1 MRTANDMMYVRISCI
16 PNCKKFDDALHLY
29 PTTEVL
35 TAFNM
40 LGLQANGQSVATIK
54 ALHCGPNAAKASAD
68 GTLEPEPVIALAHGA
83 RVMLTFNLWIV
94 DTGLVNSTMGTVVA
108 TCYPSGG
115 PLSFLLQLW
124 WFDSYSGLTMHD
136 GSVPFTP
143 LWRISNCH

>member
-1 MRTANDMMYVRISCI
+1 MTRCISCI
-16 PNCKKFDDALHLY
+16 PNCQKFDDALHLY

-54 ALHCGPNAAKASAD
+54 ALHCGPNAAKVSDD
-68 GTLEPEPVIALAHGA
+68 GTSEPEPVIALAHSA

-115 PLSFLLQLW
+115 PPQLP
-124 WFDSYSGLTMHD
+124 LTIM
-136 GSVPFTP
+136 VV
-143 LWRISNCH
+143 